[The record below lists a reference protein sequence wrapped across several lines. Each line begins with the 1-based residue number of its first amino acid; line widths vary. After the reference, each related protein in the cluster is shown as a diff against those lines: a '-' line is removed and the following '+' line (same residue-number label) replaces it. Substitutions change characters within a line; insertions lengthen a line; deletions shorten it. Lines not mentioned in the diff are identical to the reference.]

1 MVTPSIMQLC
11 ALRKPVFSNLDS
23 KLTPREEE
31 EVLIEGE
38 VLDVVV
44 VVDEVVAG
52 EEASSKMTA
61 DSSLKVGKMLNPLPL
76 SLLILNPK
84 ILLPVRTLVRHIQ
97 LNILQTV
104 HILIIILEISKVN
117 NCVILRVS

>member
-11 ALRKPVFSNLDS
+11 ALRKPFFSNLDS

-61 DSSLKVGKMLNPLPL
+61 DSSLKVGKMLNLLPL

-97 LNILQTV
+97 LNILLTV
-104 HILIIILEISKVN
+104 PKIVLKISKVKVHY
-117 NCVILRVS
+117 CITPPVS

>member
-1 MVTPSIMQLC
+1 MVTPSIMLLC
-11 ALRKPVFSNLDS
+11 ALRKPFFSNLDS
-23 KLTPREEE
+23 NLTPREVE

-38 VLDVVV
+38 VLD

-61 DSSLKVGKMLNPLPL
+61 DSSLKVGKMLNLLPL

-97 LNILQTV
+97 LNILLTV
-104 HILIIILEISKVN
+104 PKIILKISKVKVHY
-117 NCVILRVS
+117 CITPPVS

>member
-61 DSSLKVGKMLNPLPL
+61 DRSHLKVGKMLSH
-76 SLLILNPK
+76 SLLIPNPQ
-84 ILLPVRTLVRHIQ
+84 ILLLLRTLVRHIQ